1 MRRPNFIAR
10 QSASPSGV
18 IGHLIA
24 SIMVHETQDVNER
37 AVAALEVQPDDSI
50 LDIGCGSGLSLSL
63 LAALA
68 PQGRIGGID
77 PSPVMVTRAVR
88 RNRAHV
94 SPGRFDILTAQV
106 EALPFPA
113 GSFNKVM
120 SVHTLY
126 FWAELAPGFTE
137 IARVM
142 KRGGR
147 LVQAFRTDAD
157 MAAVNSFPR
166 AIYRFRSIAE
176 VAQALR
182 NAGFAVDEAAASID
196 VSTGPVLLVATKA

>member
-10 QSASPSGV
+10 QSASPSGL

-37 AVAALEVQPDDSI
+37 TVAALEVQPDDSI

-68 PQGRIGGID
+68 PRGRIGGID

-88 RNRAHV
+88 RNHVHV
-94 SPGRFDILTAQV
+94 SPGRFDILTAGV

-113 GSFNKVM
+113 DSFSKVM

-126 FWAELAPGFTE
+126 FWPDLAPAITE

-142 KRGGR
+142 KRGGK
-147 LVQAFRTDAD
+147 LVLAFRTDAD
-157 MAAVNSFPR
+157 SAAVNSFPR
-166 AIYRFRSIAE
+166 EIYRFRPITE
-176 VAQALR
+176 VADALR
-182 NAGFAVDEAAASID
+182 AAGFTIDEAASDSAE
-196 VSTGPVLLVATKA
+196 PRLLVATKA

>member
-1 MRRPNFIAR
+1 MRRPTFIAR

-37 AVAALEVQPDDSI
+37 TVAALEVQPDDSI
-50 LDIGCGSGLSLSL
+50 LDIGCGSGLSLSR

-68 PQGRIGGID
+68 PLGRIAGID
-77 PSPVMVTRAVR
+77 PSPVMVARAVR
-88 RNRAHV
+88 RNHAHV
-94 SPGRFDILTAQV
+94 SPGRFDILTAGV

-113 GSFNKVM
+113 GSFSKVM

-126 FWAELAPGFTE
+126 FWPELVPAFGE

-147 LVQAFRTDAD
+147 LVLALRTDAD
-157 MAAVNSFPR
+157 TAALNSFPR
-166 AIYRFRSIAE
+166 EVYRFRSVTD
-176 VAQALR
+176 VAQMLR
-182 NAGFAVDEAAASID
+182 NSGFAVDEVARDSA
-196 VSTGPVLLVATKA
+196 GPVLLIATKV

>member
-10 QSASPSGV
+10 QSASPSGL

-37 AVAALEVQPDDSI
+37 TIAALEVQPDDSI

-63 LAALA
+63 LAARA
-68 PQGRIGGID
+68 PQCRIGGID
-77 PSPVMVTRAVR
+77 PSRVMVARAVR

-94 SPGRFDILTAQV
+94 SPGRFDILTAEV

-113 GSFNKVM
+113 DSFSKVM

-126 FWAELAPGFTE
+126 FWPDLAPAFTE
-137 IARVM
+137 IARVT

-147 LVQAFRTDAD
+147 LVLAFRTDTD
-157 MAAVNSFPR
+157 TAAVNNFPR
-166 AIYRFRSIAE
+166 EVYRFRSIAE
-176 VAQALR
+176 VAQALHD
-182 NAGFAVDEAAASID
+182 AGFAVDETASD
-196 VSTGPVLLVATKA
+196 SEEPVLLAATKA